1 MSLLRTH
8 RDFRLFWIGETVN
21 RFGSAT
27 SSVALPLVA
36 ISMLDATTFE
46 VGLLT
51 AAAWA
56 PWLLIGLPT
65 GAWIDRVRR
74 RPAMLASSAASAVL
88 FAAIPVAAAGRLLS
102 VQLLVAVALV
112 AGASTVVFQ
121 TAYTAYLP
129 TLLDPADHAE
139 GNAKLHGSASA
150 AQIAGLGCGG
160 LLVQFVGA
168 ANTLLIDAAS
178 FVVALACLTAIR
190 FRERRTTDPSRAGAV
205 REGVR
210 LVANDVWLR
219 TLTVFGAVSN
229 LALMGYQAIV
239 VIFLVREAGLQP
251 GTVGILVAA
260 ASSGGILGAL
270 AGRRLMRFGTARALL
285 LCELG
290 LPTLALLIP
299 LGPWCYLIGAF
310 GVSLGV
316 VGGNVVKAT
325 FLQSYCP
332 QSLFGRLTATTAF
345 VNYGTIPL
353 GALLGGTL
361 GQTLGLTPALW
372 ITTAGVPLAGLVLL
386 ASPIRRTRDLPAH
399 SLTYQ
404 GTGVP
409 GTTAA
414 ASRSCTERRARS

>member
-8 RDFRLFWIGETVN
+8 RDFRLFWTGETIN

-27 SSVALPLVA
+27 STVALPLVA

-51 AAAWA
+51 AATWA

-74 RPAMLASSAASAVL
+74 RPVMLASSAVSAAL
-88 FAAIPVAAAGRLLS
+88 FAAVPLTGHLLS
-102 VQLLVAVALV
+102 IRPLLVVAML
-112 AGASTVVFQ
+112 AGAASVVFQ

-129 TLLDPADHAE
+129 TLLAPSDHAE
-139 GNAKLHGSASA
+139 GNAKLHGTASA

-168 ANTLLIDAAS
+168 ANTLLVDAAS
-178 FVVALACLTAIR
+178 FLLALGCLAAIR
-190 FRERRTTDPSRAGAV
+190 YRERRTTNPRQPGAIRAGI
-205 REGVR
+205 R
-210 LVANDVWLR
+210 LVVQDVWLR
-219 TLTVFGAVSN
+219 TLTMFGAASN
-229 LALMGYQAIV
+229 LALMGYQAIIV
-239 VIFLVREAGLQP
+239 VFLVREAGLTA
-251 GTVGILVAA
+251 GTVGTLIAA
-260 ASSGGILGAL
+260 ASSGGVVGAL
-270 AGRRLMRFGTARALL
+270 VGRHTIRYGTARALL

-299 LGPWCYLIGAF
+299 LSGTSPAFYLVGAF

-332 QSLFGRLTATTAF
+332 PDLFGRLTATTAF

-353 GALLGGTL
+353 GALLGGVL

-386 ASPIRRTRDLPAH
+386 ASPIRRRRDLPTH
-399 SLTYQ
+399 H
-404 GTGVP
+404 GTDVP
-409 GTTAA
+409 GTTAD
-414 ASRSCTERRARS
+414 SRRVRTA

>member
-1 MSLLRTH
+1 MSLLTTH
-8 RDFRLFWIGETVN
+8 RDFRLFWIGETIN
-21 RFGSAT
+21 RFGSAI

-36 ISMLDATTFE
+36 ISLLDATTFE

-74 RPAMLASSAASAVL
+74 RPVMLASCVASFIL
-88 FAAIPVAAAGRLLS
+88 FAAIPLAAMNRLLTIQLLLAVAALTGAAS
-102 VQLLVAVALV
+102 VL
-112 AGASTVVFQ
+112 FQ

-129 TLLDPADHAE
+129 TLLDQPDHAE

-150 AQIAGLGCGG
+150 AQIAGMGCGG
-160 LLVQFVGA
+160 LLVQFAGA
-168 ANTLLIDAAS
+168 ANALLVDAAS
-178 FVVALACLTAIR
+178 FLVALLCLAAIR
-190 FRERRTTDPSRAGAV
+190 YRERRTTNPGKAGAI
-205 REGVR
+205 REGIR
-210 LVANDVWLR
+210 LVAQDVWLR
-219 TLTVFGAVSN
+219 TLTIFGAVSN
-229 LALMGYQAIV
+229 LALMGYQAIIV
-239 VIFLVREAGLQP
+239 VFLVREAGLTAGAV
-251 GTVGILVAA
+251 GTLIAA
-260 ASSGGILGAL
+260 ASSGGVVGAFV
-270 AGRRLMRFGTARALL
+270 GRHALRFGTARALL

-299 LGPWCYLIGAF
+299 LSGASPWFYLVGAF

-316 VGGNVVKAT
+316 VGGNVVKTT

-332 QSLFGRLTATTAF
+332 PDLLGRLTATTAF

-372 ITTAGVPLAGLVLL
+372 ITTAGVPLAGLVLIG
-386 ASPIRRTRDLPAH
+386 SPIRRVRDLPAH
-399 SLTYQ
+399 Q
-404 GTGVP
+404 GGVVP
-409 GTTAA
+409 STTAA
-414 ASRSCTERRARS
+414 ASRARTA

>member
-8 RDFRLFWIGETVN
+8 RDFRLFWFGETIN

-27 SSVALPLVA
+27 STVALPLVA

-46 VGLLT
+46 IGLLT
-51 AAAWA
+51 AASWA

-74 RPAMLASSAASAVL
+74 RPVMLASSAASGLLLAAVPLAGDLLTIQLLLVVAVL
-88 FAAIPVAAAGRLLS
+88 VGAAS
-102 VQLLVAVALV
+102 
-112 AGASTVVFQ
+112 VVFQ

-129 TLLDPADHAE
+129 TLLAAPDHAE

-160 LLVQFVGA
+160 LLVQLIGA
-168 ANTLLIDAAS
+168 ANALLVDAAS
-178 FVVALACLTAIR
+178 FLAALLCLVAIR
-190 FRERRTTDPSRAGAV
+190 FRERRTHTPRQAGAI
-205 REGVR
+205 REGIR
-210 LVANDVWLR
+210 LVAHDVWLR
-219 TLTVFGAVSN
+219 TLTIFGAVSN

-239 VIFLVREAGLQP
+239 VVFLVREAGLTA
-251 GTVGILVAA
+251 GAVGGLIAA
-260 ASSGGILGAL
+260 ASSGGILGAFV
-270 AGRRLMRFGTARALL
+270 GRHAMRFGTARALL

-299 LGPWCYLIGAF
+299 LGGASPWFYLVGAF

-332 QSLFGRLTATTAF
+332 PELFGRLTATTAF

-386 ASPIRRTRDLPAH
+386 ASPIRRHRDLPTH
-399 SLTYQ
+399 Q
-404 GTGVP
+404 GAGVP
-409 GTTAA
+409 GTMA
-414 ASRSCTERRARS
+414 ASRRDRTA

>member
-8 RDFRLFWIGETVN
+8 RDFRLFWIGETIN

-74 RPAMLASSAASAVL
+74 RPVMLASSATSALLLAAVPLAGGLLSIQVL
-88 FAAIPVAAAGRLLS
+88 LVVTGLVGAAA
-102 VQLLVAVALV
+102 
-112 AGASTVVFQ
+112 VVFQ

-160 LLVQFVGA
+160 LLVQFIGA
-168 ANTLLIDAAS
+168 ANTLYVDAAS
-178 FVVALACLTAIR
+178 FLVALACLAAMR
-190 FRERRTTDPSRAGAV
+190 HRERRTANPRQPGAI
-205 REGVR
+205 RTGIR
-210 LVANDVWLR
+210 LVAHDVWLR
-219 TLTVFGAVSN
+219 TLTIFGAVSN

-239 VIFLVREAGLQP
+239 VVFLVREAGLTA
-251 GTVGILVAA
+251 GTVGALIAA
-260 ASSGGILGAL
+260 ASSGGGVGAL
-270 AGRRLMRFGTARALL
+270 VGRRTLRFGTARALL

-299 LGPWCYLIGAF
+299 LGAASPWFYLAGGF

-332 QSLFGRLTATTAF
+332 QQLFGRVTATTAF

-361 GQTLGLTPALW
+361 GQALGLMPALW

-386 ASPIRRTRDLPAH
+386 ASPIRRQRDLPTH
-399 SLTYQ
+399 QLQSPTHQ
-404 GTGVP
+404 GIGVP
-409 GTTAA
+409 GTTADSKRVRTA
-414 ASRSCTERRARS
+414 

>member
-8 RDFRLFWIGETVN
+8 RDFRLFWIGETIN

-74 RPAMLASSAASAVL
+74 RPLMLASSAVSGLLLAVVPL
-88 FAAIPVAAAGRLLS
+88 VGELLTIGF
-102 VQLLVAVALV
+102 LLVIAGLV
-112 AGASTVVFQ
+112 GAASVVFQ

-129 TLLDPADHAE
+129 TLLDPSDHAE

-160 LLVQFVGA
+160 LLVQFAGA
-168 ANTLLIDAAS
+168 ANALLVDAGS
-178 FVVALACLTAIR
+178 FLVALGSLAAIR
-190 FRERRTTDPSRAGAV
+190 FRERRTDAPRQAGAI
-205 REGVR
+205 REGIR

-219 TLTVFGAVSN
+219 TLTIFGAVSN

-239 VIFLVREAGLQP
+239 VVFLVREAGLSA
-251 GTVGILVAA
+251 GTVGALVAA
-260 ASSGGILGAL
+260 ASSGGVLGAL
-270 AGRRLMRFGTARALL
+270 VGRRTMRFGTARALL

-299 LGPWCYLIGAF
+299 LGGASPWFYVVGAF

-332 QSLFGRLTATTAF
+332 PDLFGRLTATNAF

-361 GQTLGLTPALW
+361 GQTLGLTTALW

-386 ASPIRRTRDLPAH
+386 LSPIRGRRDLPTH
-399 SLTYQ
+399 Q
-404 GTGVP
+404 GTDTP
-409 GTTAA
+409 GTTADSNRIRTA
-414 ASRSCTERRARS
+414 

>member
-1 MSLLRTH
+1 MSLLRTQ

-27 SSVALPLVA
+27 SSVALPLIA

-74 RPAMLASSAASAVL
+74 RPAMLASSAVSAVL
-88 FAAIPVAAAGRLLS
+88 FAIIPLAAGTRVLS
-102 VQLLVAVALV
+102 VQLLLAVALV

-139 GNAKLHGSASA
+139 GNAKLHGSAAA

-178 FVVALACLTAIR
+178 FLVALACLTAIR
-190 FRERRTTDPSRAGAV
+190 FRERRTTNPSRPGAI

-210 LVANDVWLR
+210 LVAHDVWLR
-219 TLTVFGAVSN
+219 TLTIFGAVSN

-239 VIFLVREAGLQP
+239 VVFLVRAAGLSA
-251 GTVGILVAA
+251 GTVGVLVAA
-260 ASSGGILGAL
+260 ASSGGVLGAIV
-270 AGRRLMRFGTARALL
+270 GRRLMRFGTARALL

-332 QSLFGRLTATTAF
+332 QELFGRVTATTAF
-345 VNYGTIPL
+345 VNYGTVPL

-361 GQTLGLTPALW
+361 GQVLGLTPALW

-386 ASPIRRTRDLPAH
+386 ASPIRRSRDLPAA
-399 SLTYQ
+399 TR
-404 GTGVP
+404 
-409 GTTAA
+409 AA
-414 ASRSCTERRARS
+414 AFPA

>member
-8 RDFRLFWIGETVN
+8 RDFRLFWCGETIN

-74 RPAMLASSAASAVL
+74 RPVMLASSAVSAVL
-88 FAAIPVAAAGRLLS
+88 FAAVPLTGDLLSIQLLLS
-102 VQLLVAVALV
+102 VAVL
-112 AGASTVVFQ
+112 AGAASVVFQ

-129 TLLDPADHAE
+129 TLLDPSDHAE

-150 AQIAGLGCGG
+150 AQIAGLGFGG
-160 LLVQFVGA
+160 LLVQLVGA
-168 ANTLLIDAAS
+168 ANTLLVDAAS
-178 FVVALACLTAIR
+178 FLIALGCIAAIR
-190 FRERRTTDPSRAGAV
+190 YRERRTANPRQAGAIRAGI
-205 REGVR
+205 R
-210 LVANDVWLR
+210 LVAQDVWLR
-219 TLTVFGAVSN
+219 TLTIFGAVSN
-229 LALMGYQAIV
+229 LALMGYQAIIV
-239 VIFLVREAGLQP
+239 VFLVREAGLTAGAV
-251 GTVGILVAA
+251 GTLIAA
-260 ASSGGILGAL
+260 ASSGGVVGAFV
-270 AGRRLMRFGTARALL
+270 GRHTIRFGTARALL

-299 LGPWCYLIGAF
+299 LAGASPWFYLVGAF

-332 QSLFGRLTATTAF
+332 PDLFGRLTATTAF

-353 GALLGGTL
+353 GALLGGVL

-386 ASPIRRTRDLPAH
+386 ASPIRRRRDLPTH
-399 SLTYQ
+399 Q
-404 GTGVP
+404 GTDAP
-409 GTTAA
+409 GTTADS
-414 ASRSCTERRARS
+414 SRERIA

>member
-1 MSLLRTH
+1 MSLLRRH
-8 RDFRLFWIGETVN
+8 RDFRLLWTGETIS

-27 SSVALPLVA
+27 SSVALPLIA
-36 ISMLDATTFE
+36 ISMLQATTFQ

-56 PWLLIGLPT
+56 PWLLIGLPA

-74 RPAMLASSAASAVL
+74 RPVLLGSSAASFLL
-88 FAAIPVAAAGRLLS
+88 FAALPLAAWADVLTIHLLLAAAIL
-102 VQLLVAVALV
+102 
-112 AGASTVVFQ
+112 AGAAAVVFQ

-129 TLLDPADHAE
+129 NLVDPADHAE

-160 LLVQFVGA
+160 LVVQLAGP
-168 ANTLLIDAAS
+168 ANALLIDAAT
-178 FVVALACLTAIR
+178 FLVALLCLAAIG
-190 FRERRTTDPSRAGAV
+190 FRERRTTSGRQAGAIRAGIA
-205 REGVR
+205 
-210 LVANDVWLR
+210 LVARDVWLR
-219 TLTVFGAVSN
+219 TLTIFGAVSN

-239 VIFLVREAGLQP
+239 VVFLVREAGLTA
-251 GTVGILVAA
+251 GTVGALVAA
-260 ASSGGILGAL
+260 ATSGGVAGAF
-270 AGRRLMRFGTARALL
+270 AGRRLAARFGTARALL
-285 LCELG
+285 ICELG

-299 LGPWCYLIGAF
+299 LSSLSPWLYLAGGF

-332 QSLFGRLTATTAF
+332 PDLFGRLTATSSF

-361 GQTLGLTPALW
+361 GQTLGLGPTLW

-386 ASPIRRTRDLPAH
+386 CSPIRRRRDLPTH
-399 SLTYQ
+399 HGSV
-404 GTGVP
+404 VP
-409 GTTAA
+409 AATTDS
-414 ASRSCTERRARS
+414 SRDRMA

>member
-1 MSLLRTH
+1 MSLLWTH
-8 RDFRLFWIGETVN
+8 RDFRLFWTGETIN

-27 SSVALPLVA
+27 TSVALPLVA
-36 ISMLDATTFE
+36 ISMLEATTFE

-51 AAAWA
+51 AASWA

-65 GAWIDRVRR
+65 GAWMDRVRR
-74 RPAMLASSAASAVL
+74 RPVMLACCAASAVL
-88 FAAIPVAAAGRLLS
+88 LAAVPLAAHLQLLT
-102 VQLLVAVALV
+102 VQLLLAIALL
-112 AGASTVVFQ
+112 AGAVTVLFQ

-129 TLLDPADHAE
+129 TLLEPRDHAE

-160 LLVQFVGA
+160 LLVQLVGA
-168 ANTLLIDAAS
+168 ANALVVDAAS
-178 FVVALACLTAIR
+178 FLVALGCLSAIR
-190 FRERRTTDPSRAGAV
+190 HRERRTGRTRRDGAI
-205 REGVR
+205 REGIR
-210 LVANDVWLR
+210 LVAQDVWLR
-219 TLTVFGAVSN
+219 TLTMFGAVSN

-239 VIFLVREAGLQP
+239 VVFLVREAGLSA
-251 GTVGILVAA
+251 GTVGTLVAA
-260 ASSGGILGAL
+260 ATSGGILGAF
-270 AGRRLMRFGTARALL
+270 AGRRLATRFGTARALL

-299 LGPWCYLIGAF
+299 LSAASPWLYLVGGF

-325 FLQSYCP
+325 FHQSYCP
-332 QSLFGRLTATTAF
+332 PELLGRLAATTSF

-386 ASPIRRTRDLPAH
+386 CSPIRRRRDLPSH
-399 SLTYQ
+399 Q
-404 GTGVP
+404 GSGVP
-409 GTTAA
+409 ATTVDS
-414 ASRSCTERRARS
+414 SRA

>member
-21 RFGSAT
+21 RFGSAV

-46 VGLLT
+46 IGLLT
-51 AAAWA
+51 AASWA

-74 RPAMLASSAASAVL
+74 RPVMLASSAVSGLLLAAVPL
-88 FAAIPVAAAGRLLS
+88 MGDLLTIEL
-102 VQLLVAVALV
+102 LLVV
-112 AGASTVVFQ
+112 AGLVGAASVLFQ

-129 TLLDPADHAE
+129 TLLAASDHAE

-160 LLVQFVGA
+160 LLVQFAGA
-168 ANTLLIDAAS
+168 ANALIVDAAS
-178 FVVALACLTAIR
+178 FLVALVCLVAIR
-190 FRERRTTDPSRAGAV
+190 FRERRTDASRQAGAI
-205 REGVR
+205 RDGIK
-210 LVANDVWLR
+210 LVAHDVWLR
-219 TLTVFGAVSN
+219 TLTIFGALSN

-239 VIFLVREAGLQP
+239 VVFLVREAGLTAGAV
-251 GTVGILVAA
+251 GTLIAA
-260 ASSGGILGAL
+260 ASSGGIVGAFLG
-270 AGRRLMRFGTARALL
+270 RQIMRFGTARALL

-299 LGPWCYLIGAF
+299 LGGTSPWFYLVGAF

-332 QSLFGRLTATTAF
+332 PELFGRLTATTAF
-345 VNYGTIPL
+345 VNYGTVPL

-386 ASPIRRTRDLPAH
+386 ASPMRRRRDLPTH
-399 SLTYQ
+399 Q
-404 GTGVP
+404 GLGVP
-409 GTTAA
+409 GTRADSSRDCTA
-414 ASRSCTERRARS
+414 

>member
-8 RDFRLFWIGETVN
+8 RDFRLFWIGETIN
-21 RFGSAT
+21 RFGSAI

-74 RPAMLASSAASAVL
+74 RPLMLVSSAVSGLLLAMVPLAGLVPLAGDVL
-88 FAAIPVAAAGRLLS
+88 TIEF
-102 VQLLVAVALV
+102 LLVIAGLV
-112 AGASTVVFQ
+112 GAASVVFQ

-129 TLLDPADHAE
+129 TLLDPSDHAE

-160 LLVQFVGA
+160 LLVQFAGA
-168 ANTLLIDAAS
+168 ANALFVDAAS
-178 FVVALACLTAIR
+178 FLVALGCLAAIR
-190 FRERRTTDPSRAGAV
+190 FRERRTNAPRQAGAI
-205 REGVR
+205 REGIR
-210 LVANDVWLR
+210 LVAHDVWLR
-219 TLTVFGAVSN
+219 TLTIFGAVSN

-239 VIFLVREAGLQP
+239 VVFLVREAGLTA
-251 GTVGILVAA
+251 GTVGTLIAA
-260 ASSGGILGAL
+260 ASSGGVLGAL
-270 AGRRLMRFGTARALL
+270 VGRRTMRFGTARALL

-299 LGPWCYLIGAF
+299 LGGASPWFYLVGAF

-332 QSLFGRLTATTAF
+332 PDLFGRLTATNAF

-386 ASPIRRTRDLPAH
+386 ASPIRGRRDLPTH
-399 SLTYQ
+399 Q

-409 GTTAA
+409 GTTADS
-414 ASRSCTERRARS
+414 SRIRTA

>member
-1 MSLLRTH
+1 MNLLRAH
-8 RDFRLFWIGETVN
+8 RDFRLFWIGETIN

-36 ISMLDATTFE
+36 ISMLDATTFQ

-74 RPAMLASSAASAVL
+74 RPVMLASCLASCLL
-88 FAAIPVAAAGRLLS
+88 FTIVPLAAAGRLLTI
-102 VQLLVAVALV
+102 QLLLAIALL
-112 AGASTVVFQ
+112 AGAASVVFQ

-129 TLLDPADHAE
+129 TLLAPPDHPE

-168 ANTLLIDAAS
+168 ANALLIDAAS
-178 FVVALACLTAIR
+178 FLVALACLAAIH
-190 FRERRTTDPSRAGAV
+190 FRERRTSTPRTPGAI
-205 REGVR
+205 REGIR
-210 LVANDVWLR
+210 LVLHDVWLR
-219 TLTVFGAVSN
+219 TLTIFGAVSN

-239 VIFLVREAGLQP
+239 VVFLVREAGLTA
-251 GTVGILVAA
+251 GTVGTLIAA
-260 ASSGGILGAL
+260 ASSGGVVGAFV
-270 AGRRLMRFGTARALL
+270 ARRTLRFGTARALL
-285 LCELG
+285 FCELG

-299 LGPWCYLIGAF
+299 LGGVSPVFYLIGAF

-316 VGGNVVKAT
+316 VGGNVVKVT
-325 FLQSYCP
+325 FIQSYCP
-332 QSLFGRLTATTAF
+332 PELLGRLSATTSF

-372 ITTAGVPLAGLVLL
+372 ITTAGVPLAALVLL
-386 ASPIRRTRDLPAH
+386 ASPIRRHRDLPTH
-399 SLTYQ
+399 PRSSNSPRDR
-404 GTGVP
+404 GT
-409 GTTAA
+409 
-414 ASRSCTERRARS
+414 R

>member
-1 MSLLRTH
+1 MSRPSLLRRH
-8 RDFRLFWIGETVN
+8 RDFRLLWTGETIS

-27 SSVALPLVA
+27 SAVALPLIA
-36 ISMLDATTFE
+36 ISMLEATTFQ

-56 PWLLIGLPT
+56 PWLLIGLPV
-65 GAWIDRVRR
+65 GAWVDQRNR
-74 RPAMLASSAASAVL
+74 RPILLGTSAASFLLLAALPAAAWLDLLTTELLLTAALLAGAAAVL
-88 FAAIPVAAAGRLLS
+88 
-102 VQLLVAVALV
+102 
-112 AGASTVVFQ
+112 FQ

-150 AQIAGLGCGG
+150 AQLAGMGCGG
-160 LLVQFVGA
+160 LLVQYAGP
-168 ANTLLIDAAS
+168 ANALLVDATT
-178 FVVALACLTAIR
+178 FLIALLCLAAIR
-190 FRERRTTDPSRAGAV
+190 FRERRTPDGRHAGGIRAGIT
-205 REGVR
+205 
-210 LVANDVWLR
+210 LVAKDVWLR
-219 TLTVFGAVSN
+219 TLTIFGAASN

-239 VIFLVREAGLQP
+239 VVFLVREAGLSA
-251 GTVGILVAA
+251 GTVGTLIAA
-260 ASSGGILGAL
+260 AASGGILGAF
-270 AGRRLMRFGTARALL
+270 AGRRLAARFGTARALL

-299 LGPWCYLIGAF
+299 LSSVSPWLYLVGGF

-325 FLQSYCP
+325 FQQSYCP
-332 QSLFGRLTATTAF
+332 PDLFGRLTATASF

-361 GQTLGLTPALW
+361 GELLGLGPALW

-386 ASPIRRTRDLPAH
+386 LSPIRHQRDLPTQAPADS
-399 SLTYQ
+399 SL
-404 GTGVP
+404 
-409 GTTAA
+409 
-414 ASRSCTERRARS
+414 ARMA

>member
-8 RDFRLFWIGETVN
+8 RDFRLFWTGETIN

-27 SSVALPLVA
+27 TSVALPLVA
-36 ISMLDATTFE
+36 ISMLKATTFE

-51 AAAWA
+51 AASWA

-74 RPAMLASSAASAVL
+74 RPVMLASCAASAMLLAAVP
-88 FAAIPVAAAGRLLS
+88 FAASLHLLT
-102 VQLLVAVALV
+102 VQFLLAIALV
-112 AGASTVVFQ
+112 SGAVTVVFQ

-129 TLLDPADHAE
+129 TLLDPSHHAE

-160 LLVQFVGA
+160 LLVQLVGA
-168 ANTLLIDAAS
+168 ANALVVDAAS
-178 FVVALACLTAIR
+178 FLVALGCLTAVR
-190 FRERRTTDPSRAGAV
+190 HRERRTKSPRRYGAI
-205 REGVR
+205 REGIR
-210 LVANDVWLR
+210 LVAQDVWLR
-219 TLTVFGAVSN
+219 TLTIFGAVSN

-239 VIFLVREAGLQP
+239 VVFLVREAGLSA
-251 GTVGILVAA
+251 GTVGTLVAA
-260 ASSGGILGAL
+260 ATSGGILGAF
-270 AGRRLMRFGTARALL
+270 AGRRLANRFGTARALL
-285 LCELG
+285 LFELG

-299 LGPWCYLIGAF
+299 LSTLSPWLYLIGGF

-325 FLQSYCP
+325 FHQSYCP
-332 QSLFGRLTATTAF
+332 PELLGRLAATTSF

-353 GALLGGTL
+353 GAILGGTL

-386 ASPIRRTRDLPAH
+386 CSPIRRRRDLPAH
-399 SLTYQ
+399 Q
-404 GTGVP
+404 GSGVP
-409 GTTAA
+409 ATTADS
-414 ASRSCTERRARS
+414 SRA

>member
-8 RDFRLFWIGETVN
+8 RDFRLFWTGETIN

-74 RPAMLASSAASAVL
+74 RPVMLASSAVSAAL
-88 FAAIPVAAAGRLLS
+88 FAAVPFAGDRLS
-102 VQLLVAVALV
+102 IQLLLIVAML
-112 AGASTVVFQ
+112 AGAASVGFQ

-129 TLLDPADHAE
+129 TLLDPSDHAE

-160 LLVQFVGA
+160 LLIQLVGA
-168 ANTLLIDAAS
+168 ANTLLVDAAS
-178 FVVALACLTAIR
+178 FLVALGCLAAIR
-190 FRERRTTDPSRAGAV
+190 YRERRTTYPRRPGAIRA
-205 REGVR
+205 GVR
-210 LVANDVWLR
+210 LVAQDVWLR
-219 TLTVFGAVSN
+219 TLTIFGAVSN
-229 LALMGYQAIV
+229 LALMGYQAIIV
-239 VIFLVREAGLQP
+239 VFLVREAGLSA
-251 GTVGILVAA
+251 GTVGTLIAA
-260 ASSGGILGAL
+260 ASSGGVVGAFV
-270 AGRRLMRFGTARALL
+270 GRHTIRFGTARALL

-299 LGPWCYLIGAF
+299 LSGTSPVFYLIGAF

-332 QSLFGRLTATTAF
+332 PDLFGRLTATTAF

-353 GALLGGTL
+353 GALLGGVL
-361 GQTLGLTPALW
+361 GQALGLTPALW

-386 ASPIRRTRDLPAH
+386 ASPIRRRRDLPTH
-399 SLTYQ
+399 Q
-404 GTGVP
+404 GSGAP
-409 GTTAA
+409 GTAADSSRVRTA
-414 ASRSCTERRARS
+414 

>member
-8 RDFRLFWIGETVN
+8 RDFRLFWIGETIN

-74 RPAMLASSAASAVL
+74 RPLMLASSAASGLLLAVVPL
-88 FAAIPVAAAGRLLS
+88 AGDLLTIEF
-102 VQLLVAVALV
+102 LLVLAGLV
-112 AGASTVVFQ
+112 GAASVVFQ

-129 TLLDPADHAE
+129 TLLDPSDHAE

-160 LLVQFVGA
+160 LLVQFAGA
-168 ANTLLIDAAS
+168 ANALLVDAGS
-178 FVVALACLTAIR
+178 FLVALGCLAAIR
-190 FRERRTTDPSRAGAV
+190 FRERRTNTPRQAGAI
-205 REGVR
+205 REGIR
-210 LVANDVWLR
+210 LVAHDVWLR
-219 TLTVFGAVSN
+219 TLTIFGAVSN

-239 VIFLVREAGLQP
+239 VVFLVREAGLTA
-251 GTVGILVAA
+251 GTVGGLIAA
-260 ASSGGILGAL
+260 ASSGGVVGAL
-270 AGRRLMRFGTARALL
+270 VGRKMMRFGTARALL

-299 LGPWCYLIGAF
+299 LSGASPWFYLVGAF

-332 QSLFGRLTATTAF
+332 PDLFGRLTATNAF

-353 GALLGGTL
+353 GALVGGTL

-386 ASPIRRTRDLPAH
+386 ASPIRSRRDLPAH
-399 SLTYQ
+399 Q

-409 GTTAA
+409 GTTADSNRIRTA
-414 ASRSCTERRARS
+414 

>member
-1 MSLLRTH
+1 MSLLKRH
-8 RDFRLFWIGETVN
+8 RDFRLLWIGETVS

-27 SSVALPLVA
+27 SSVALPLIA
-36 ISMLDATTFE
+36 ISMLEATTFQ

-56 PWLLIGLPT
+56 PWLLIGLPA
-65 GAWIDRVRR
+65 GAWVDRVRR
-74 RPAMLASSAASAVL
+74 RPVMLGASAASAAL
-88 FAAIPVAAAGRLLS
+88 FIAVPIAAVVGLLTIHLLLIAAILGGAAA
-102 VQLLVAVALV
+102 
-112 AGASTVVFQ
+112 VVFQ

-129 TLLDPADHAE
+129 TLIDPADHAE

-160 LLVQFVGA
+160 LLVQLAGP
-168 ANTLLIDAAS
+168 ANALVVDATT
-178 FVVALACLTAIR
+178 FVVALGCLAAIHH
-190 FRERRTTDPSRAGAV
+190 REQHAGTEQLADLWTGIKQ
-205 REGVR
+205 GVVY
-210 LVANDVWLR
+210 VANDVWLR
-219 TLTVFGAVSN
+219 TLTIFGAVSN

-239 VIFLVREAGLQP
+239 VVYLVRDVGLSAGS
-251 GTVGILVAA
+251 VGGLVAA
-260 ASSGGILGAL
+260 ATSGGIIGAF
-270 AGRRLMRFGTARALL
+270 AGRRLSTRFGTARALL

-299 LGPWCYLIGAF
+299 LSSVSPWLYLVGGF

-325 FLQSYCP
+325 FQQSYCP
-332 QSLFGRLTATTAF
+332 PDLLGRLAATSSF

-361 GQTLGLTPALW
+361 GQTLGLAPALW

-386 ASPIRRTRDLPAH
+386 CSPMRRRRDLP
-399 SLTYQ
+399 TQ
-404 GTGVP
+404 RGNVVP
-409 GTTAA
+409 AVTVD
-414 ASRSCTERRARS
+414 SNRERMA

>member
-8 RDFRLFWIGETVN
+8 RDFRLFWVGETIN

-51 AAAWA
+51 AAGWA

-65 GAWIDRVRR
+65 GAWVDRVRR
-74 RPAMLASSAASAVL
+74 RPVMLVSSAVSGLLLAAVPP
-88 FAAIPVAAAGRLLS
+88 ARGLLTI
-102 VQLLVAVALV
+102 QLLLLVAGLV
-112 AGASTVVFQ
+112 GAASVVFQ

-129 TLLDPADHAE
+129 TLLDPSDHAE

-160 LLVQFVGA
+160 LLVQFAGA
-168 ANTLLIDAAS
+168 ANALLVDAGS
-178 FVVALACLTAIR
+178 FLVALGCLATIR
-190 FRERRTTDPSRAGAV
+190 FRERRTDMPPRAGAI
-205 REGVR
+205 RQGIR
-210 LVANDVWLR
+210 LVAQDAWLR
-219 TLTVFGAVSN
+219 TLTIFGAVSN

-239 VIFLVREAGLQP
+239 VVFLVREAGLSA
-251 GTVGILVAA
+251 GTVGTLVAA
-260 ASSGGILGAL
+260 ASSGGVVGAFV
-270 AGRRLMRFGTARALL
+270 GRQTIRFGTARALL

-299 LGPWCYLIGAF
+299 LGARSPWFYLAGAF

-332 QSLFGRLTATTAF
+332 PDLFGRLTATTAF

-361 GQTLGLTPALW
+361 GQTLGLTTALW

-386 ASPIRRTRDLPAH
+386 ASPIRRYRDLPAH
-399 SLTYQ
+399 Q

-409 GTTAA
+409 GTTADCSA
-414 ASRSCTERRARS
+414 

>member
-8 RDFRLFWIGETVN
+8 RDFRLFWIGETIN

-74 RPAMLASSAASAVL
+74 RPLMLASSAISGLLLAAVPL
-88 FAAIPVAAAGRLLS
+88 ARDLLTIEF
-102 VQLLVAVALV
+102 LLVIAGLV
-112 AGASTVVFQ
+112 GAASVVFQ

-129 TLLDPADHAE
+129 TLLDPSDHAE

-160 LLVQFVGA
+160 LLVQFAGA
-168 ANTLLIDAAS
+168 ANALLVDAGS
-178 FVVALACLTAIR
+178 FLVALGCLAAIR
-190 FRERRTTDPSRAGAV
+190 FRERRTNAPRQAGAI
-205 REGVR
+205 REGIR
-210 LVANDVWLR
+210 LVAHDVWLR
-219 TLTVFGAVSN
+219 TLTIFGAVSN

-239 VIFLVREAGLQP
+239 VVFLVREAGLTA
-251 GTVGILVAA
+251 GTVGALIAA
-260 ASSGGILGAL
+260 ASSGGVVGAL
-270 AGRRLMRFGTARALL
+270 VGRKMMRFGTARALL

-299 LGPWCYLIGAF
+299 LGGTSPWFYRGRR
-310 GVSLGV
+310 VRREPWR
-316 VGGNVVKAT
+316 GGWKCREGD
-325 FLQSYCP
+325 LP
-332 QSLFGRLTATTAF
+332 
-345 VNYGTIPL
+345 P
-353 GALLGGTL
+353 
-361 GQTLGLTPALW
+361 
-372 ITTAGVPLAGLVLL
+372 VLL
-386 ASPIRRTRDLPAH
+386 ST
-399 SLTYQ
+399 
-404 GTGVP
+404 
-409 GTTAA
+409 
-414 ASRSCTERRARS
+414 

>member
-1 MSLLRTH
+1 MSLRRTH

-36 ISMLDATTFE
+36 LSMLDATTFE

-74 RPAMLASSAASAVL
+74 RPAMVASSAVSAVL
-88 FAAIPVAAAGRLLS
+88 FATIPLAAGGRMLS
-102 VQLLVAVALV
+102 VQLLLTVALV
-112 AGASTVVFQ
+112 AGASSVVFQ

-160 LLVQFVGA
+160 LLIQFVGA
-168 ANTLLIDAAS
+168 ANTLLLDAGS
-178 FVVALACLTAIR
+178 FLVALTCLAGIR
-190 FRERRTTDPSRAGAV
+190 VRERRPTGAARTAAI
-205 REGVR
+205 REGIR
-210 LVANDVWLR
+210 LVVHDVWLR
-219 TLTVFGAVSN
+219 TLTIFGAVSN

-239 VIFLVREAGLQP
+239 VTFLVREGRLDAGA
-251 GTVGILVAA
+251 VGVLTAVG
-260 ASSGGILGAL
+260 SSGGVLGAIV
-270 AGRRLMRFGTARALL
+270 GRRAMRLGTARALL

-299 LGPWCYLIGAF
+299 LGATSWWFYLAGAF

-316 VGGNVVKAT
+316 VGGNVVKTT
-325 FLQSYCP
+325 FLQSYCR
-332 QSLFGRLTATTAF
+332 QQIFGRVTATTAF

-353 GALLGGTL
+353 GALAGGTL
-361 GQTLGLTPALW
+361 GQLLGLTPALW

-386 ASPIRRTRDLPAH
+386 ASPIRHTRDLPTQQPTP
-399 SLTYQ
+399 LNTR
-404 GTGVP
+404 P
-409 GTTAA
+409 
-414 ASRSCTERRARS
+414 

>member
-8 RDFRLFWIGETVN
+8 RDFRLFWTGETIN

-65 GAWIDRVRR
+65 GAWIDCVRR
-74 RPAMLASSAASAVL
+74 RPVMLASSAVSAAL
-88 FAAIPVAAAGRLLS
+88 FAAVPFAGDLLSIRLL
-102 VQLLVAVALV
+102 LVVAML
-112 AGASTVVFQ
+112 AGAASVVFQ

-129 TLLDPADHAE
+129 TLLDPSDHAE

-160 LLVQFVGA
+160 LLVQLVGP
-168 ANTLLIDAAS
+168 ANTLLVDAAS
-178 FVVALACLTAIR
+178 FLVALGCLAAIR
-190 FRERRTTDPSRAGAV
+190 YRERRTTNPRRPGAIRA
-205 REGVR
+205 GVR
-210 LVANDVWLR
+210 LVAQDVWLR
-219 TLTVFGAVSN
+219 TLTIFGAVSN
-229 LALMGYQAIV
+229 LALMGYQAIIV
-239 VIFLVREAGLQP
+239 VFLVREAGLSA
-251 GTVGILVAA
+251 GTVGTLIAA
-260 ASSGGILGAL
+260 ASSGGVVGAFV
-270 AGRRLMRFGTARALL
+270 GRHTIRFGTARALL

-299 LGPWCYLIGAF
+299 LSGTSPVFYLIGAF

-332 QSLFGRLTATTAF
+332 PDLFGRLTATTAF

-353 GALLGGTL
+353 GALLGGVL
-361 GQTLGLTPALW
+361 GQALGLTPALW

-386 ASPIRRTRDLPAH
+386 ASPIRRRRDLPTH
-399 SLTYQ
+399 Q
-404 GTGVP
+404 GSGVP
-409 GTTAA
+409 GTTADS
-414 ASRSCTERRARS
+414 SRVRTA

>member
-8 RDFRLFWIGETVN
+8 RDFRLFWAGETIN

-51 AAAWA
+51 AASWA

-74 RPAMLASSAASAVL
+74 RPVMLASSAVSGLLLAAVPL
-88 FAAIPVAAAGRLLS
+88 AGELLTIQLLLVVAGLVGAAG
-102 VQLLVAVALV
+102 
-112 AGASTVVFQ
+112 VVFQ

-129 TLLDPADHAE
+129 TLLDPPDHAE

-160 LLVQFVGA
+160 LLVQFAGA
-168 ANTLLIDAAS
+168 ANALLVDAAS
-178 FVVALACLTAIR
+178 FLVALGCLAAIR
-190 FRERRTTDPSRAGAV
+190 FRERRTDVPRRAGAI
-205 REGVR
+205 REGIR
-210 LVANDVWLR
+210 LVAHDVWLR
-219 TLTVFGAVSN
+219 TLTIFGAVSN

-239 VIFLVREAGLQP
+239 VVFLVREAGLTAA
-251 GTVGILVAA
+251 TVGTLVAA
-260 ASSGGILGAL
+260 ASSGGVAGAFV
-270 AGRRLMRFGTARALL
+270 GRHTLRFGTARALL

-299 LGPWCYLIGAF
+299 LGARSPWFYLVGAF

-332 QSLFGRLTATTAF
+332 PDLFGRLTATTAF

-361 GQTLGLTPALW
+361 GQYFGLTTALW

-386 ASPIRRTRDLPAH
+386 ASPIRRRRDLPTH
-399 SLTYQ
+399 Q

-409 GTTAA
+409 GTTADA
-414 ASRSCTERRARS
+414 NRIRTA

>member
-8 RDFRLFWIGETVN
+8 RDFRLFWIGETIN
-21 RFGSAT
+21 RFGSAI

-56 PWLLIGLPT
+56 PWLLIGLPI

-74 RPAMLASSAASAVL
+74 RPLMLASSAISGLLLAVVPL
-88 FAAIPVAAAGRLLS
+88 AGDLLTIGF
-102 VQLLVAVALV
+102 LLVLAGLV
-112 AGASTVVFQ
+112 GAASVVFQ

-129 TLLDPADHAE
+129 TLLDPSDHAE

-160 LLVQFVGA
+160 LLVQFAGA
-168 ANTLLIDAAS
+168 ANALLVDAGS
-178 FVVALACLTAIR
+178 FLVALGCLAAIR
-190 FRERRTTDPSRAGAV
+190 FRERRTNAPRRAGAI
-205 REGVR
+205 REGIR
-210 LVANDVWLR
+210 LVAHDVWLR
-219 TLTVFGAVSN
+219 TLTIFGAVSN

-239 VIFLVREAGLQP
+239 VVFLVREAGLTA
-251 GTVGILVAA
+251 GTVGALIAA
-260 ASSGGILGAL
+260 ASSGGVLGAL
-270 AGRRLMRFGTARALL
+270 VGRKTMRFGTARALL

-299 LGPWCYLIGAF
+299 LGGASPWFYLVGAF

-332 QSLFGRLTATTAF
+332 PDLFGRLTATNAF

-386 ASPIRRTRDLPAH
+386 ASPIRGRRDLPTH
-399 SLTYQ
+399 Q
-404 GTGVP
+404 GAGVP
-409 GTTAA
+409 GTIADSNRIRTA
-414 ASRSCTERRARS
+414 